1 MIGYLQC
8 LGDCAAPIP
17 TTFRTAPDEGEGLL
31 LEVTVMAT
39 FKNLIIQEAGR
50 IKTKV
55 IRGDDEVRLGN
66 LVVSLQPQK
75 ETTN

>member
-1 MIGYLQC
+1 
-8 LGDCAAPIP
+8 
-17 TTFRTAPDEGEGLL
+17 
-31 LEVTVMAT
+31 MAT

-66 LVVSLQPQK
+66 LVVPLQPQK